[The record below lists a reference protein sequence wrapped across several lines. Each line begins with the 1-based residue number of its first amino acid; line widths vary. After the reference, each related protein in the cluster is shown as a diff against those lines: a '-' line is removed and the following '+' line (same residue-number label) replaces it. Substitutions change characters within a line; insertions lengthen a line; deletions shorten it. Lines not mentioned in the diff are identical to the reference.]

1 MTDRPATRSTEP
13 RRGLSLLRASLL
25 RASGLGRGNAWLAAL
40 ALLTGLPAAPAR
52 AQVDDQRGTQLFALS
67 EDREARALFDSS
79 RNHLEAGRWERA
91 SQTLQELVENHRSDV
106 LPALAGL
113 EGAPFS
119 TYDHYLGASEWA
131 QRRLAE
137 YAEELRPAYEERF
150 GAAAEARYREAVEAG
165 DRLGLAEV
173 AWRWPLTAAAGRA
186 RWSLGDLAF
195 ADGRFDAAEAW
206 WTRAAGELTGERAT
220 ALEAARRRDARPGDR
235 SYDLSHPGAMPN
247 APGGEGQEQ
256 WSLRL
261 PPGPFGGPGS
271 GTGRESWNLWP
282 VLVDDRIYVSTS
294 LEVLSVDAYSGER
307 LWISSKPLGWEGMP
321 SEERNSFWRPV
332 DLESALIS
340 PAVGSGIVVAP
351 LHVPLSRNDDSSI
364 ANTRITVKIPER
376 RLFAFDAET
385 GERLWDHAPPSS
397 WDGYSPVS
405 FEQEMHV
412 AGPPVVSEGRL
423 YVPCTLMQGR
433 IKLHVACYDLFDGEL
448 LWQTPVI
455 SGQQELNMFNRHLF
469 EFSAAPVHLDGD
481 RLFVSSQLGCV
492 AALDAASGRL
502 IWEARYEQIPLPRN
516 HGLITDP
523 RKQYWRNTPPVVA
536 GEAVIATP
544 TDSDELLGFDR
555 ETGAVLW
562 SRPIRRL
569 NAGDGYLDVLLGASE
584 DTVYLGGD
592 HLATLRRSGGLANPD
607 GSLIHTEPNLTITGR
622 DDLGGYRANYDPR
635 ALLCDDAL
643 LIPMDNGLL
652 TIDRRTGTLRSSLSP
667 AWRSSEGQGNLAVSD
682 GLLVSLRGHLLTGF
696 LDLGALELR
705 AREIL
710 ADNSDLP
717 EARIEL
723 ARLLDRRGL
732 RARENGEIQ
741 LALRRYQEAGALLE
755 SLEPVDRARVATVEV
770 GLLRHWSALL
780 EDEGLTADARERLEL
795 ARALAPTP
803 DLQLAVLLDL
813 ERSLRYDRAD
823 LWLALLDDL
832 ERTCGDLIL
841 DGEDLTEEASWTEWL
856 SSERHMVADDVPVR
870 LWVEVRRALGY
881 ERQNDVAGA
890 VAAWH
895 AVLAE
900 YGDFPVSSGLTA
912 GERAEARLGDWIA
925 LHGETWLAPFEKLA
939 TAELAA
945 VDAEDDRAL
954 DALARRFPLTR
965 AAARAQELRLEAA
978 AERGAADAA
987 SEAARWLLARDP
999 DDSQEA
1005 WPRERVRLTLGRALG
1020 SAGNGELEAALERAV
1035 AGEPS
1040 PRLAGPPVS
1049 TFDSN
1054 VGLGA
1059 TLPGEYLMVGRLP
1072 QTTETPANTPLLVWR
1087 EDRLELYDDPS
1098 AADPRWSSYL
1108 RLDSEPL
1115 NRPHRWL
1122 LGSDRV
1128 GVVNF
1133 HALVMFDTA
1142 SGEEVWRWP
1151 TSEGLVTDGVRVHD
1165 VSRSDGVVLALEDRP
1180 NGRTTVRA
1188 FDEHGGAQLW
1198 ERELEGLRG
1207 WLPPLAVEGR
1217 AVLVQQ
1223 TTGRPT
1229 KVELLDLFD
1238 GASLG
1243 VTELPEYLGEGAM
1256 SRAVVA
1262 RGTLILSSF
1271 RKHWLFAIDLTDG
1284 RRRWSYQPREGQ
1296 ELFALLQA
1304 GERCFA
1310 VEVPQSLGQG
1320 AGGELLEF
1328 EPRLGSRRVIHR
1340 LSPNERL
1347 VGVPRRECVRLD
1359 SEYVLSVTNSPATR
1373 STPVGCIDLNNGL
1386 RWLRDVAVG
1395 HEELYDSQWTPP
1407 VFGDEEVLFVYS
1419 QRSSAGS
1426 RSRNYYA
1433 VFFDLARGIPRDTR
1447 VIPQGR
1453 AGLQRVEALGFDSGL
1468 WLGCL
1473 SSRASEDRILVWS
1486 PTTR

>member
-1 MTDRPATRSTEP
+1 MLGTIPKAAAA
-13 RRGLSLLRASLL
+13 AS
-25 RASGLGRGNAWLAAL
+25 
-40 ALLTGLPAAPAR
+40 
-52 AQVDDQRGTQLFALS
+52 QVDDQRGTQLFALS
-67 EDREARALFDSS
+67 EDREARALYDSS

-113 EGAPFS
+113 ESAPFS
-119 TYDHYLGASEWA
+119 TYDHYLGAAEWA
-131 QRRLAE
+131 QRQLADF
-137 YAEELRPAYEERF
+137 AEELRPAYQKRF
-150 GAAAEARYREAVEAG
+150 GSDALARYSEAIGAG
-165 DRLGLAEV
+165 DRVALAEV
-173 AWRWPLTAAAGRA
+173 AWRWPLTDAAEQA
-186 RWSLGDLAF
+186 RWSLGDMAF
-195 ADGRFDAAEAW
+195 ADGRFEAAEAW
-206 WTRAAGELTGERAT
+206 WRQAAGELGAERAQ
-220 ALEAARRRDARPGDR
+220 ALEEARRRDARPGDR
-235 SYDLSHPGAMPN
+235 SYDLAHPGALPA
-247 APGGEGQEQ
+247 APDGEGQEQ

-282 VLVDDRIYVSTS
+282 MLVDDRIYVSTS
-294 LEVLSVDAYSGER
+294 LEVLSVDAFSGER
-307 LWISSKPLGWEGMP
+307 LWVTPKPQGWEGMP

-332 DLESALIS
+332 DLESALIA

-351 LHVPLSRNDDSSI
+351 LHVPLSRDDDSSI

-376 RLFAFDAET
+376 RLFAFDAAT
-385 GERLWDHAPPSS
+385 GEPLWDHAPPSS
-397 WDGYSPVS
+397 WDGYSPVN

-412 AGPPVVSEGRL
+412 AAPPVVSEGRL

-433 IKLHVACYDLFDGEL
+433 IKLHVACYDLFDGKL

-481 RLFVSSQLGCV
+481 RLFITSQLGCV

-523 RKQYWRNTPPVVA
+523 RKQYWRNTPPVVV

-569 NAGDGYLDVLLGASE
+569 NAGDGYLDALLGATE

-607 GSLIHTEPNLTITGR
+607 GSLIHTEPNLTLTGR

-635 ALLCDDAL
+635 GLLCEDAVL
-643 LIPMDNGLL
+643 VPMDNGLL
-652 TIDRRTGTLRSSLSP
+652 TIDRRSGTLRSSLSP

-710 ADNSDLP
+710 ADTPDQP
-717 EARIEL
+717 EARVEL

-732 RARENGEIQ
+732 RARENGEVQ
-741 LALRRYQEAGALLE
+741 LALRRYQEAAALLE
-755 SLEPVDRARVATVEV
+755 RLEPVDRARVAPVEV
-770 GLLRHWSALL
+770 GLLRHWAALL
-780 EDEGLTADARERLEL
+780 EDEGRAGEARQRLEL
-795 ARALAPTP
+795 ARELAPTP
-803 DLQLAVLLDL
+803 NLRLVVLLDL
-813 ERSLRYDRAD
+813 EQSLRYDRAD
-823 LWLALLDDL
+823 AWLALLEDL
-832 ERTCGDLIL
+832 ENSCGDLIL
-841 DGEDLTEEASWTEWL
+841 DGSALSQEASWTEWL
-856 SSERHMVADDVPVR
+856 SQERNLVADDVPVR
-870 LWVEVRRALGY
+870 LWVRVRRALGF
-881 ERQNDVAGA
+881 ERQNEVAAA

-895 AVLAE
+895 AILAE
-900 YGDFPVSSGLTA
+900 YGKFPVSPGLTA
-912 GERAEARLGDWIA
+912 GDRAEARLRAWID
-925 LHGETWLAPFEKLA
+925 LHGETWLAPFEERA
-939 TAELAA
+939 QAEL
-945 VDAEDDRAL
+945 E
-954 DALARRFPLTR
+954 ALAAAGDRELQALANRFPLTR
-965 AAARAQELRLEAA
+965 AAARAQERRLEVA
-978 AERGAADAA
+978 AEAGDAGSA
-987 SEAARWLLARDP
+987 SAAARWLLAREG
-999 DDSQEA
+999 DDAEQA
-1005 WPRERVRLTLGRALG
+1005 WPRERIRLTLGRALG
-1020 SAGNGELEAALERAV
+1020 SAGNDELKAALERAV
-1035 AGEPS
+1035 SGEPA
-1040 PRLAGPPVS
+1040 PPLAGSPVA
-1049 TFDSN
+1049 TFDSE

-1072 QTTETPANTPLLVWR
+1072 QTAKTPASTPLLVWR
-1087 EDRLELYDDPS
+1087 EDRLELYDDPT

-1122 LGSDRV
+1122 LGSERV

-1133 HALVMFDTA
+1133 HGLVMFDTA
-1142 SGEEVWRWP
+1142 TGEEAWRWP
-1151 TSEGLVTDGVRVHD
+1151 TPETLTTDSPSVHD
-1165 VSRSDGVVLALEDRP
+1165 VSRADGVVLALEERP
-1180 NGRTTVRA
+1180 NGRTLVRA

-1207 WLPPLAVEGR
+1207 WLPPLAVDGR

-1229 KVELLDLFD
+1229 RVELLDLFD
-1238 GASLG
+1238 GSSVGL
-1243 VTELPEYLGEGAM
+1243 TELPAYLGEGAM
-1256 SRAVVA
+1256 SRAVIA

-1271 RKHWLFAIDLTDG
+1271 REHWLYGIDLEDG

-1310 VEVPQSLGQG
+1310 VEVPQSLSQG

-1347 VGVPRRECVRLD
+1347 VGIPRRECVQLD
-1359 SEYVLSVTNSPATR
+1359 REFVLSVTNSPATR
-1373 STPVGCIDLNNGL
+1373 ATPVGCIDLNNGL
-1386 RWLRDVAVG
+1386 RWLRDVPVG
-1395 HEELYDSQWTPP
+1395 HDELYDSQWTHP
-1407 VFGDEEVLFVYS
+1407 VFGEEEVLFVYS

-1426 RSRNYYA
+1426 RTRNYYA
-1433 VFFDLARGIPRDTR
+1433 VFFDLTRGIPRDTR

-1486 PTTR
+1486 PPTR